1 MLLLAKIFMHRQQLG
16 PGALEQ
22 ARHCL
27 LRADA
32 GAMIVCRTDRLNESM
47 NKSKKLFLAD
57 M

>member
-1 MLLLAKIFMHRQQLG
+1 MHRQQLG